1 MKSGVLNVF
10 VLNIL
15 LAALSAPGAIT
26 PEQAAQLPPAASH
39 QINFTSEI
47 KPILEAS
54 CIKCH
59 GRGRARGEFR
69 IDSRETLLKGGATGP
84 AVVPGKSA
92 ESLLIELVMGF
103 DPDNQMPKKGSKLTR
118 DQIGVLR
125 AWIDQGLVWDSTVT
139 FARAEPAN
147 LKSRRPN
154 MPAGGDPKT
163 NPVDL
168 FLQPY
173 YEAHKIQQ
181 AKLVDDRTFA
191 RRAWLDLVGLL
202 PPQKDLEQFISSKE
216 RDKRNLLVKR
226 LLADNQNYAIH
237 WLTFWNDALRNDYRG
252 TGYIDGGRLQITK
265 WLYASLARDL
275 PYNQFVAQLINP
287 KPEAE
292 GFVKGI
298 VWRGAV
304 NASQMPHM
312 QAAQNISQVFMGV
325 NLKCAS
331 CHDSFI
337 NDWMLSDAYGLA
349 GLYAD
354 APLEMVQCDKPT
366 GERAPLKF
374 IYPQLGKID
383 PDADKPARLKQLAD
397 IICDRNDGRL
407 TRTLVN
413 RLWRQFMGRGLVEPV
428 DDMEKAAWNP
438 DLLDWLAEDFADH
451 GYDVKHVIEQIVT
464 SRAYQMPAVAAGEQS
479 ISDFVFK
486 GPTVRRLTA
495 EEFRDALTSMVGI
508 GYPMPIADV
517 DFTLANSTAES
528 MKSLPVSPKW
538 IWNKSDAAQKAAA
551 GTVYFRKDFT
561 LETAPNDGAV
571 VVVCDNSFV
580 LNVNGKKVGEGNDYT
595 KPYVFDIHSRLKK
608 GQNFISIKSVNNLP
622 NNVAPKDGESLLGSE
637 NPAGLILYARVRDGA
652 KVYDLATD
660 NSWRWSSQGK
670 DLNQAVATPGNW
682 NPAIELGPI
691 SIAPWKL
698 STNYVQRMF
707 AGIHAGKV
715 RAALVYADP
724 LQTALGRPNRE
735 QVVTTRS
742 TTATTLEA
750 LELTNGP
757 ELAGLLQKGAEKIL
771 SENPAI
777 NSRDLATQLYETALG
792 RRPTSKELR
801 LAGELLGEKPQ
812 QSGVEDLIW
821 NIAMLPEFQLIF

>member
-1 MKSGVLNVF
+1 MKLNV
-10 VLNIL
+10 LIALIPSIL
-15 LAALSAPGAIT
+15 LSGFLVRAAIT
-26 PEQAAQLPPAASH
+26 SEQARQLPPPADH
-39 QINFTSEI
+39 QINFSAEI

-59 GRGRARGEFR
+59 GRGRAKGDFR
-69 IDSRETLLKGGATGP
+69 IDSRETLLKGGSTGP
-84 AVVPGKSA
+84 AVVPGKSV

-125 AWIDQGLVWDSTVT
+125 AWIDQGLVWDSTIT
-139 FARAEPAN
+139 FARAEPLN
-147 LKSRRPN
+147 LKPRRPQV
-154 MPAGGDPKT
+154 PASRDPHA
-163 NPVDL
+163 NQIDL
-168 FLQPY
+168 LLQPY
-173 YEAHKIQQ
+173 YEAHHVQP
-181 AKLVDDRTFA
+181 AKVIDDRLFA
-191 RRAWLDLVGLL
+191 RRVYLDLIGLL
-202 PPQKDLEQFISSKE
+202 PPKQDLEKFVSSKE
-216 RDKRNLLVKR
+216 PDKRHRLAKR

-265 WLYASLARDL
+265 WLYASLAGNL
-275 PYNQFVAQLINP
+275 PYDQFVSQLIDP
-287 KPEAE
+287 KAEAE

-337 NDWMLSDAYGLA
+337 NDWMLADAYGLA

-354 APLEMVQCDKPT
+354 EPLEMVHCDKPT

-374 IYPQLGKID
+374 IYPQLGQID
-383 PDADKPARLKQLAD
+383 PNADKPARLKQLVAV
-397 IICDRNDGRL
+397 ICGRQDGRL

-428 DDMEKAAWNP
+428 DDMERPAWQP

-464 SRAYQMPAVAAGEQS
+464 SRAYQVPAISAGEQNPG
-479 ISDFVFK
+479 DFVFR

-495 EEFRDALTSMVGI
+495 EEFRDALTSVIGI
-508 GYPMPIADV
+508 GYPLPIADV
-517 DFTLANSTAES
+517 NYATGKPATESATA
-528 MKSLPVSPKW
+528 VGATPKW
-538 IWNKSDAAQKAAA
+538 IWNDPAAAQKAAA
-551 GTVYFRKDFT
+551 GAVYLRKDFS
-561 LETAPNDGAV
+561 LPVVPEDAAV
-571 VVVCDNSFV
+571 MVVCDNTFV
-580 LNVNGKKVGEGNDYT
+580 LHVNGKKVGEGNDFS
-595 KPYVFDIHSRLKK
+595 KPYFFEIGSRLKK
-608 GQNFISIKSVNNLP
+608 GQNFLSVKAINNLP
-622 NNVAPKDGESLLGSE
+622 GNVAPKEGEAAPGQE
-637 NPAGLILYARVRDGA
+637 NPAGLLLYARLRHNIN
-652 KVYDLATD
+652 VYDIVSD
-660 NSWRWSSQGK
+660 SSWRWSARAKEWDQPSF
-670 DLNQAVATPGNW
+670 DAANW
-682 NPAIELGPI
+682 KPASELGGI
-691 SIAPWKL
+691 SIAPWNL
-698 STNYVQRMF
+698 STNYVQKMF
-707 AGIHAGKV
+707 AGVQAGKV

-735 QVVTTRS
+735 QVVTTRA

-771 SENPAI
+771 SENPTL
-777 NSRDLATQLYETALG
+777 NSRDLTVQLYESALG
-792 RRPTSKELR
+792 RRPNAKELH
-801 LAGELLGEKPQ
+801 LAAEILGEKPQ
-812 QSGVEDLIW
+812 QAGVEDLIW
-821 NIAMLPEFQLIF
+821 TVAMLPEFQLIY